1 MKIIVKKSQ
10 AAEPFTFSFLN
21 SEGASVVRSENYA
34 VKKSCLNGIE
44 SVRKNS
50 QTESRYELAESKNG
64 KFYFNLKATN
74 GQVVATSAL
83 FASAEQRS
91 DAIAF
96 LKTHAPAM
104 PVEELVV
111 D

>member
-1 MKIIVKKSQ
+1 MKIVVKKSQ
-10 AAEPFTFSFLN
+10 AKEPFTFAFLD
-21 SEGASVVRSENYA
+21 EAGKTLVKSENYA
-34 VKKSCLNGIE
+34 AKKSCVNGVE

-50 QTESRYELAESKNG
+50 QVDSRYECSESKNG

-83 FASAEQRS
+83 FATEADRTA
-91 DAIAF
+91 AISL
-96 LKTHAPAM
+96 LKSNATNM
-104 PVEELVV
+104 PVEELL